1 MFKIK
6 REIEQTLINPYYYY
20 YENVKNLSIYNNKD
34 LTRIANI
41 HNYTQIILIMKCI
54 YNNHYLFIYYV
65 DNHNT
70 VDVWINIKNI
80 KLNYE
85 KTYEIT
91 YEIIKK

>member
-6 REIEQTLINPYYYY
+6 REMEQTLSAPYIYY
-20 YENVKNLSIYNNKD
+20 YENVKNLLIYNNKD

-41 HNYTQIILIMKCI
+41 HNYTQLILIMKCI
-54 YNNHYLFIYYV
+54 YTNHYLFIYYV

-85 KTYEIT
+85 KTYEI
-91 YEIIKK
+91 INNIKK